1 MGDFMNIIDRIKEN
15 NGYVNGHNQELWQEQ
30 LKAKT
35 LCQKYNLSLPTETEL
50 REEILKSLLGTY
62 HACGIEPSFH
72 CDYGFNIHLHGFC
85 LLNYN
90 CVILDTSPVNIGDMV
105 FIAPNCVLACSGHAI
120 YPSQRA
126 QGIGTSKP
134 ITIED
139 RVWIGANSTILAGV
153 TIGKDSVIGAGSVVT
168 KDIPSGVIA
177 RGVPCKVIRKITE
190 EDIIDPSSIEF

>member
-1 MGDFMNIIDRIKEN
+1 
-15 NGYVNGHNQELWQEQ
+15 
-30 LKAKT
+30 
-35 LCQKYNLSLPTETEL
+35 
-50 REEILKSLLGTY
+50 
-62 HACGIEPSFH
+62 
-72 CDYGFNIHLHGFC
+72 
-85 LLNYN
+85 
-90 CVILDTSPVNIGDMV
+90 MV

-120 YPSQRA
+120 YSSQRA